1 MGHIKQQAGSWYH
14 IHACV
19 LMLLLDCLD
28 PYWFA
33 YISLKRQRSG
43 EVSEFTLA
51 HFKTG
56 ILINL
61 YFNLKIY
68 ILPFQTC
75 RVVALTEV
83 FQTLYP
89 TLCYYKQVPNN
100 LFQKQR
106 IIEWLWLQRASK
118 IT

>member
-43 EVSEFTLA
+43 EVSEFTLD
-51 HFKTG
+51 HF
-56 ILINL
+56 NL
-61 YFNLKIY
+61 DHYFNLKIY
-68 ILPFQTC
+68 ILPFQTR

-89 TLCYYKQVPNN
+89 TLCYSKQVPNN

>member
-1 MGHIKQQAGSWYH
+1 MGHIKQQAESWYH
-14 IHACV
+14 IQACV

-43 EVSEFTLA
+43 EVSEFTLY
-51 HFKTG
+51 HF
-56 ILINL
+56 NL
-61 YFNLKIY
+61 DHYFNLKIY

-89 TLCYYKQVPNN
+89 TLCYSKQVPNN